1 MLAVT
6 SVGCGTTATIT
17 SRDGSRYELAILR
30 STPDAVVVD
39 SRDGA
44 RAIPRDQ
51 IRDIDHPGNVLETAG
66 AVLLLLGA
74 ATLLRQPACDGRS
87 NFCVGWAGAAGLAGA
102 GLTMTVVGGL
112 TWTRSVRAA
121 TAPDAPAPAS
131 NF

>member
-6 SVGCGTTATIT
+6 GVGCGSTATIT

-30 STPDAVVVD
+30 STPDAVIVD

-66 AVLLLLGA
+66 AMLFLLGA
-74 ATLLRQPACDGRS
+74 AALLRQPECDGRTS
-87 NFCVGWAGAAGLAGA
+87 VCLGWAGAAGLAGG
-102 GLTMTVVGGL
+102 GLTMTIVGGL

-121 TAPDAPAPAS
+121 TAQDASAPAS